1 MLRGFRWQLGLLALA
16 VILLGL
22 ALILRP
28 RLPEQPT
35 LPTPTPTVP
44 AGPAI
49 SPTLIPPPEIEAP
62 VIYREGLVG
71 RVQRLNPLFAVLN
84 PVDRD
89 ISSLIFE
96 GLIGTNQYGEYVP
109 QLAASWLISSD
120 GLEYVF
126 RLRQD
131 VLWQDGQP
139 FAAADVATTIGFLQ
153 APGSILPE
161 ELTAFWRTVELEL
174 VDEYTVRFR
183 LAQPLAAFLDYLR
196 IGMLPAHVFN
206 GLNVEQ
212 LPAHPFNLTPIGTG
226 PYQLERLV
234 TGPEGITAV
243 HLRVA
248 PVYRLRPEGSEEYT
262 LERLEFQLYG
272 SQALAL
278 EALQSGAIDGL
289 GGVSQTDV
297 IGLEQ
302 AQVVNS
308 QIGLE
313 PTVGIVLFN
322 WESAHTQ
329 AFRDERARRALIQGA
344 DRIGLVNRH
353 LSGQAVPADSPFIPG
368 SWAYV
373 GPLRWPDYN
382 PQAAS
387 DLLSEISFAPPA
399 TEAPADEATPAP
411 APDTEAAATAMP
423 EPTATPLPEY
433 DFALLCDDAP
443 APASLCQELAGQWA
457 QLGLRVGFESVSAA
471 ELDARLK
478 AGEFDVA
485 LAEISFSPRVDPDPY
500 IFWHQGQY
508 QTGQNFA
515 GVNDRR
521 TSELLEQARRDP
533 NGIHRA
539 LYYKD
544 FQYTFLVRSLAMPLY
559 YPVYEYALSPRLNG
573 VQLGYLSTPADRF
586 RTIKHWQIAG

>member
-1 MLRGFRWQLGLLALA
+1 
-16 VILLGL
+16 V
-22 ALILRP
+22 
-28 RLPEQPT
+28 PT
-35 LPTPTPTVP
+35 
-44 AGPAI
+44 GPAI

-153 APGSILPE
+153 APGSALPE
-161 ELTAFWRTVELEL
+161 DLTAFWRTVELEL

-226 PYQLERLV
+226 PYQLERLI
-234 TGPEGITAV
+234 TGPEGIAAV

-248 PVYRLRPEGSEEYT
+248 PVYRLRPEGSDEYT
-262 LERLEFQLYG
+262 LERLEFQLYE
-272 SQALAL
+272 SQASAL
-278 EALQSGAIDGL
+278 EALQVGAIDGL

-322 WESAHTQ
+322 LESAHTQ

-353 LSGQAVPADSPFIPG
+353 LSGQAVPADSPLIPG

-382 PQAAS
+382 PQAAR
-387 DLLSEISFAPPA
+387 DLLSEISFAPPP
-399 TEAPADEATPAP
+399 TEAPAEEATPAP
-411 APDTEAAATAMP
+411 TPETESAATATP

-443 APASLCQELAGQWA
+443 AHASLCQELAGQWA
-457 QLGLRVGFESVSAA
+457 QLGLRVGFESVSA
-471 ELDARLK
+471 EEIDARLK

-521 TSELLEQARRDP
+521 TSELLEQASRDP

-539 LYYKD
+539 LDYKD

-559 YPVYEYALSPRLNG
+559 YPVYEYAFSPRLNG

-586 RTIKHWQIAG
+586 RTIRHWQMTG